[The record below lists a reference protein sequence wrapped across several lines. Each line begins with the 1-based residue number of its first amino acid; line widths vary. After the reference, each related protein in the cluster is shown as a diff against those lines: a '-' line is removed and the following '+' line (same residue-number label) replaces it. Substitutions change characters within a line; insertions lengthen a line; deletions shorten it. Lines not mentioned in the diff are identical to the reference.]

1 MTFITLLFRT
11 VFNADNI
18 KSLTMITEEMYEI
31 EIPIIIEKNMATYE
45 YGSSA
50 RGCYAYM
57 DTWNPLIGEILKC
70 KRELTNEVDKHA
82 VTIMSSNSL
91 GKESVVGHI
100 PQNISKCSLMFLFI
114 SFSSNEVKIVGKRL
128 NRGGGYGLGILVK
141 YCFYGQENTVQWL
154 AKKLETTNKD
164 LACKISK
171 YLT

>member
-1 MTFITLLFRT
+1 
-11 VFNADNI
+11 
-18 KSLTMITEEMYEI
+18 MYEI

-45 YGSSA
+45 YGSFA

-164 LACKISK
+164 LECKISK